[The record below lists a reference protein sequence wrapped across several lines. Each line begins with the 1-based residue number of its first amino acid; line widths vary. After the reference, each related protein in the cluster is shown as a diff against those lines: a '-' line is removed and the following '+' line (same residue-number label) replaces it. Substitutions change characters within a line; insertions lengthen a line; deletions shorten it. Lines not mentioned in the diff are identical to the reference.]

1 MGPVTSK
8 GHLRG
13 AEGGGRNRGSALS
26 SRPVSRFDLR
36 RLGAA
41 LAVLLAAAAWMGA
54 GRARAFGPSG
64 TITTVAGTGSG
75 AYSGDGGQATSAA
88 LDFTLGV
95 AVDSSG
101 DLFIADAMNN
111 RIRKVSPAGV
121 ITTVVG

>member
-1 MGPVTSK
+1 MGPVTSNR
-8 GHLRG
+8 HLRG
-13 AEGGGRNRGSALS
+13 AEGRGRHRGSALS
-26 SRPVSRFDLR
+26 SRRASRFDIR

-41 LAVLLAAAAWMGA
+41 LAVLLAAAGWLGA
-54 GRARAFGPSG
+54 GGARAFGPGG

-101 DLFIADAMNN
+101 DLFI
-111 RIRKVSPAGV
+111 
-121 ITTVVG
+121 